1 MPRGRLLLLA
11 TLYLVLVCAIGLLQP
26 IRNALALKGLGA
38 AGFYKAYLAS
48 AGVALFLVPLGRLA
62 PRISARWLTCG
73 VALWFVSNLVLFR
86 LLFPGGAAFGITF
99 YAWHDLFSAVLVSQF
114 FLATQPLL
122 SGRSAKTA
130 YPFIVA
136 GGSIGATLGGVIT
149 GFLVTALGV
158 PSLFLVAAALTA
170 VFALALP
177 LVIPAQAHDAEPA
190 GVRRRAPETA
200 VGWRNVVADRQ
211 LRLIA
216 ASVVLTVLVKQLV
229 DYQFN
234 TGTAAALVDSD
245 RVSAFQGKFNA
256 ATQWLPLVA
265 TLVLQPL
272 LRRWGVGAALFML
285 PAAMLTTNAV
295 VGIWG
300 GLVAV
305 ATAKATQ
312 STLQNSAERTGREIV
327 YMPVPAAIKARGKPL
342 IDVGVD
348 SAAKALSAGV
358 IFLVLAALGPGAL
371 AWTAAGLSVA
381 WLVLAWALRR
391 GYVRALARAIATRDT
406 TLDVL
411 AASLSGNADLS
422 QVQSELLDG
431 DPDRA
436 AFALDLLARRDQATG
451 GDPSRIPDLAAVL
464 RDPAA
469 DISAR
474 RAAARALGRIADAR
488 ALNALLACIA
498 APEPHPRLRGGALT
512 ALSRLHRRAPHLSI
526 GQRPA
531 AAALDHDLEAAA
543 RYRTAGAALPADGL
557 PLLRRAVEDAWQ
569 RRRENVFRDLALLY
583 PPAVM
588 DGCYR
593 ALVSETAQRQDAARD
608 LLEEGLPRSLS
619 ARLDPVLQ
627 VPAAAASE
635 RAAAES
641 STRAID
647 SLATDLD
654 PWVRRCATAAP
665 RGPHTGSEPMD
676 DIDKVLLVQR
686 VDVFREA
693 RSDHLALLAGIAEEV
708 DVDAGTVLLREDEVP
723 AAVYV
728 VARGE
733 VTLQMAGAPPLVAK
747 PGEGFGALG
756 LIGERPAMF
765 TATVTRP
772 ATLLRI
778 SRSDLVDLLVD
789 SPELAVALLRG
800 LAHRVDTLLARAPAY
815 SPLGGGEV

>member
-48 AGVALFLVPLGRLA
+48 AGVVLFLVPFGRLA
-62 PRISARWLTCG
+62 ARISARWLTSG

-86 LLFPGGAAFGITF
+86 ALFPGGPAFGIAF
-99 YAWHDLFSAVLVSQF
+99 YAWHDLFAAVLVSQF
-114 FLATQPLL
+114 FLATQPLV

-136 GGSIGATLGGVIT
+136 GGSIGATLGGLIT

-158 PSLFLVAAALTA
+158 PSLLLVAAALTA
-170 VFALALP
+170 VFALGLP
-177 LVIPAQAHDAEPA
+177 LVIPPQPHDAEPA

-216 ASVVLTVLVKQLV
+216 VSVMLTVLVKQLV

-234 TGTAAALVDSD
+234 TGSAAALVDTD
-245 RVSAFQGKFNA
+245 RISAFQGKFNA

-265 TLVLQPL
+265 SAVLQPL
-272 LRRWGVGAALFML
+272 LTRWGVGAALFML
-285 PAAMLTTNAV
+285 PAAMLTTNVV

-300 GLVAV
+300 GLAAV

-327 YMPVPAAIKARGKPL
+327 YMPVPAAIKARAKPA

-348 SAAKALSAGV
+348 SVAKALSAGA
-358 IFLVLAALGPGAL
+358 IFLVLAFADPGAL
-371 AWTAAGLSVA
+371 AWTAAGVSVA
-381 WLVLAWALRR
+381 WLALAWALRR
-391 GYVRALARAIATRDT
+391 AYVRALARAIATRDT
-406 TLDVL
+406 TLDVV
-411 AASLSGNADLS
+411 AASLRGGAGLA
-422 QVQSELLDG
+422 QVQSALSEG

-436 AFALDLLARRDQATG
+436 AFALDLLARRDQSN
-451 GDPSRIPDLAAVL
+451 GDPSSIPDLAAVL
-464 RDPAA
+464 GNHAA

-474 RAAARALGRIADAR
+474 RAAARALGRVTDGR

-498 APEPHPRLRGGALT
+498 APEPHPRLRGAALT
-512 ALSRLHRRAPHLSI
+512 ALSRLHRRAPHLPI
-526 GQRPA
+526 GERPA
-531 AAALDHDLEAAA
+531 TAALDHDLEAAA
-543 RYRTAGAALPADGL
+543 RYRTASDALPADG
-557 PLLRRAVEDAWQ
+557 PALLRRAVEDAWQ

-619 ARLDPVLQ
+619 ARLEPVLQ
-627 VPAAAASE
+627 APGAAAPK
-635 RAAAES
+635 RAADES

-647 SLATDLD
+647 SLATDID

-723 AAVYV
+723 TAVHV
-728 VARGE
+728 VALGE

-756 LIGERPAMF
+756 VIGERPAMF
-765 TATVTRP
+765 TAIVTRP

-815 SPLGGGEV
+815 SPLGEV

>member
-48 AGVALFLVPLGRLA
+48 AGVVLFLVPFARLA
-62 PRISARWLTCG
+62 ARISARWLTSG
-73 VALWFVSNLVLFR
+73 VALWFVSNLILFR
-86 LLFPGGAAFGITF
+86 ALFPGGPAFGIAF
-99 YAWHDLFSAVLVSQF
+99 YAWHDLFAAVLVSQF
-114 FLATQPLL
+114 FLATQPLV

-158 PSLFLVAAALTA
+158 PSLLLVAAALTA

-177 LVIPAQAHDAEPA
+177 LVIPPQPQDTEPA
-190 GVRRRAPETA
+190 GMRRRAPEA
-200 VGWRNVVADRQ
+200 IVGWRNIVADRQ

-216 ASVVLTVLVKQLV
+216 TSVMLTVLVKQLV

-234 TGTAAALVDSD
+234 TGSAAALVDPD

-265 TLVLQPL
+265 TALLQPL
-272 LRRWGVGAALFML
+272 LKRWGVGAALFML
-285 PAAMLTTNAV
+285 PAAMLATNVV
-295 VGIWG
+295 VGIFG
-300 GLVAV
+300 GLAAV

-327 YMPVPAAIKARGKPL
+327 YMPVPAAIKARGKPA

-348 SAAKALSAGV
+348 SAAKALSAGA

-381 WLVLAWALRR
+381 WLALAWALRR

-411 AASLSGNADLS
+411 AAPLSGSA
-422 QVQSELLDG
+422 DG

-436 AFALDLLARRDQATG
+436 AFALLLARRDQASG
-451 GDPSRIPDLAAVL
+451 GDPSRIPDLVAVL
-464 RDPAA
+464 GDQAA
-469 DISAR
+469 DLSAR

-512 ALSRLHRRAPHLSI
+512 ALSRLHRRAPHLPI
-526 GQRPA
+526 AQHPA
-531 AAALDHDLEAAA
+531 TVALDHDLEAAV
-543 RYRTAGAALPADGL
+543 RYRTAAAALPADGP

-569 RRRENVFRDLALLY
+569 RRRENVFRDLALVY

-593 ALVSETAQRQDAARD
+593 ALVSETPQRQDAARD
-608 LLEEGLPRSLS
+608 LLDEGLPRSLS

-627 VPAAAASE
+627 LPGAAAPK
-635 RAAAES
+635 RAADES

-647 SLATDLD
+647 ALATDMD

-665 RGPHTGSEPMD
+665 RGPHTGIEPMD

-708 DVDAGTVLLREDEVP
+708 DVDAGTVLLRDDEVP
-723 AAVYV
+723 TALHV

-733 VTLQMAGAPPLVAK
+733 VTLQMTGAPPLVAK

-800 LAHRVDTLLARAPAY
+800 LAHRVDALLARAPAY
-815 SPLGGGEV
+815 SPLGDV

>member
-11 TLYLVLVCAIGLLQP
+11 TLYMVLVCAIGLLQP

-48 AGVALFLVPLGRLA
+48 AGVVLFLVPFGRLA
-62 PRISARWLTCG
+62 ARISARWLTSG
-73 VALWFVSNLVLFR
+73 VALWFVSNLILFR
-86 LLFPGGAAFGITF
+86 ALFPGGPAFGIAF
-99 YAWHDLFSAVLVSQF
+99 YAWHDLFAAVLVSQF
-114 FLATQPLL
+114 FLAMQGLL
-122 SGRSAKTA
+122 SSRSAKTA

-158 PSLFLVAAALTA
+158 PSLLLVAAALTT

-177 LVIPAQAHDAEPA
+177 LVIPPQPEDAEPT
-190 GVRRRAPETA
+190 GVRRRAPATV
-200 VGWRNVVADRQ
+200 VGWRNVARDRQ

-216 ASVVLTVLVKQLV
+216 ASVMLTVLVKQLV

-234 TGTAAALVDSD
+234 TGTAAALVDPD

-265 TLVLQPL
+265 TTLLQPL
-272 LRRWGVGAALFML
+272 LKSWGVGAALFML
-285 PAAMLTTNAV
+285 PAGMLATNVV
-295 VGIWG
+295 VGLFG
-300 GLVAV
+300 GLAAV

-312 STLQNSAERTGREIV
+312 STLQNSAERTGRELV
-327 YMPVPAAIKARGKPL
+327 YMPVPAAIRARGKPV

-348 SAAKALSAGV
+348 SAAKALSAGA
-358 IFLVLAALGPGAL
+358 IFLVLATLGPGAL

-436 AFALDLLARRDQATG
+436 AFALDLLTRRDQARG

-464 RDPAA
+464 REPAA

-512 ALSRLHRRAPHLSI
+512 ALSRLHRRAPHLPI

-543 RYRTAGAALPADGL
+543 RYRRASAALPADA
-557 PLLRRAVEDAWQ
+557 LLRRAVEDAWQ

-627 VPAAAASE
+627 MPGTAAAQPGDD
-635 RAAAES
+635 S
-641 STRAID
+641 STQAID
-647 SLATDLD
+647 SLAGDAD

-676 DIDKVLLVQR
+676 DIDKVLLLQR

-708 DVDAGTVLLREDEVP
+708 DVDAGTVLLREDDVP
-723 AAVYV
+723 NALHV

-733 VTLQMAGAPPLVAK
+733 VTLQVAAAPPLVAK

-815 SPLGGGEV
+815 SPLGGGDV

>member
-48 AGVALFLVPLGRLA
+48 AGVVLFLVPFGRLA
-62 PRISARWLTCG
+62 ARISARWLTSG

-86 LLFPGGAAFGITF
+86 ALFPGGPAFGIAF
-99 YAWHDLFSAVLVSQF
+99 YAWHDLFAAVLVSQF
-114 FLATQPLL
+114 FLATQPLV

-136 GGSIGATLGGVIT
+136 GGSIGATMGGLIT

-158 PSLFLVAAALTA
+158 PSLLLVAAALTA

-177 LVIPAQAHDAEPA
+177 LVIPRQPHDAEPA

-216 ASVVLTVLVKQLV
+216 VSVMLTVLVKQLV

-234 TGTAAALVDSD
+234 TGSAAALVDTD
-245 RVSAFQGKFNA
+245 RISAFQGKFNA

-265 TLVLQPL
+265 SAVLQPL
-272 LRRWGVGAALFML
+272 LTRWGVGAALFML
-285 PAAMLTTNAV
+285 PAAMLTTNVV

-300 GLVAV
+300 GLAAV

-327 YMPVPAAIKARGKPL
+327 YMPVPAAIKARAKPA

-348 SAAKALSAGV
+348 SVAKALSAGA
-358 IFLVLAALGPGAL
+358 IFLVLAFADPGAL
-371 AWTAAGLSVA
+371 AWTAAGVSVA
-381 WLVLAWALRR
+381 WLALAWALRR
-391 GYVRALARAIATRDT
+391 AYVRALARAIATRDT
-406 TLDVL
+406 TLDVV
-411 AASLSGNADLS
+411 AASLRGGAGLA
-422 QVQSELLDG
+422 QVQSALSEG

-436 AFALDLLARRDQATG
+436 AFALDLLARRDQSN
-451 GDPSRIPDLAAVL
+451 GDPSSIPDLAAVL
-464 RDPAA
+464 GNHAA

-474 RAAARALGRIADAR
+474 RAAARALGRVTDGR

-498 APEPHPRLRGGALT
+498 APEPHPRLRGAALT
-512 ALSRLHRRAPHLSI
+512 ALSRLHRRAPHLPI
-526 GQRPA
+526 GERPA
-531 AAALDHDLEAAA
+531 TAALDHDLEAAA
-543 RYRTAGAALPADGL
+543 RYRTASDALPTDG
-557 PLLRRAVEDAWQ
+557 PALLRRAVEDAWQ

-619 ARLDPVLQ
+619 ARLEPVLQ
-627 VPAAAASE
+627 APSAAAPK
-635 RAAAES
+635 RAADES

-647 SLATDLD
+647 SLATDID

-723 AAVYV
+723 TAVHV
-728 VARGE
+728 VALGE

-756 LIGERPAMF
+756 VIGERPAMF
-765 TATVTRP
+765 TAIVTRP

-815 SPLGGGEV
+815 SPLGEV

>member
-1 MPRGRLLLLA
+1 
-11 TLYLVLVCAIGLLQP
+11 
-26 IRNALALKGLGA
+26 
-38 AGFYKAYLAS
+38 
-48 AGVALFLVPLGRLA
+48 
-62 PRISARWLTCG
+62 
-73 VALWFVSNLVLFR
+73 
-86 LLFPGGAAFGITF
+86 
-99 YAWHDLFSAVLVSQF
+99 
-114 FLATQPLL
+114 
-122 SGRSAKTA
+122 
-130 YPFIVA
+130 
-136 GGSIGATLGGVIT
+136 
-149 GFLVTALGV
+149 
-158 PSLFLVAAALTA
+158 
-170 VFALALP
+170 
-177 LVIPAQAHDAEPA
+177 
-190 GVRRRAPETA
+190 
-200 VGWRNVVADRQ
+200 

-216 ASVVLTVLVKQLV
+216 ASVVLTVVVKQLV

-234 TGTAAALVDSD
+234 AGSAAALGDPD

-265 TLVLQPL
+265 TAVLQPL
-272 LRRWGVGAALFML
+272 LTRWGVGAALFML

-371 AWTAAGLSVA
+371 AWIAAGLCVA
-381 WLVLAWALRR
+381 WLALAWAQRR

-406 TLDVL
+406 TLDML
-411 AASLSGNADLS
+411 AASLSGGADLA
-422 QVQSELLDG
+422 QVQSALPDG

-436 AFALDLLARRDQATG
+436 AFALDLLARRDQASN
-451 GDPSRIPDLAAVL
+451 GDPSRIPDLATVL
-464 RDPAA
+464 GDHTA
-469 DISAR
+469 DLSAR
-474 RAAARALGRIADAR
+474 RAAARGLGRIADTR

-512 ALSRLHRRAPHLSI
+512 ALTRLHRRAPHLPI

-531 AAALDHDLEAAA
+531 SASLDHDLEAAA
-543 RYRTAGAALPADGL
+543 RYRVASAALPADA
-557 PLLRRAVEDAWQ
+557 LLRRAVEDAWQ

-627 VPAAAASE
+627 LPDPAADT
-635 RAAAES
+635 RAADDPA
-641 STRAID
+641 TPAID
-647 SLATDLD
+647 SLARDAD
-654 PWVRRCATAAP
+654 PWVRRCATAAA
-665 RGPHTGSEPMD
+665 RGLHTGSESMD
-676 DIDKVLLVQR
+676 DIDKVLLLQR

-708 DVDAGTVLLREDEVP
+708 DVDAGTVLLRDDEVP
-723 AAVYV
+723 TALHV

-747 PGEGFGALG
+747 QGEGFGALG

-815 SPLGGGEV
+815 SPLGEV